1 MPQDRPLLLHTA
13 TLTVDFAR
21 RALLALTLGGLVLC
35 SWLAPMDAP
44 AMAQVDAGLKRAL
57 VSFATARVL
66 NAAISVAQGTEALV
80 QPFGFGVTLAPGQAL
95 DPVNDLVEQFSNL
108 MLAASVVFGVQKVL
122 IAIGGYWPLSLL
134 LTGAVLGWGWCCCWR
149 RQRPPAWLS
158 RLLVVVLMLRFAV
171 PVVTLGSDV
180 LWQKFLAADY
190 QASQQLISGASEKV
204 QQLGPNMPEAGAN
217 AGLLDKLKGWVAKN
231 ADIKKNFEDL
241 KLAAERATEHIIKLI
256 VVFLLQTLVIPLLL
270 LWAMYGLARR
280 MFEWPGPPPQTGR
293 PVADN

>member
-1 MPQDRPLLLHTA
+1 MHMTHQI
-13 TLTVDFAR
+13 FR
-21 RALLALTLGGLVLC
+21 RVLLALTMGVLVLC

-57 VSFATARVL
+57 VSFASARVL

-108 MLAASVVFGVQKVL
+108 MLAASVVFGIQKVL
-122 IAIGGYWPLSLL
+122 IGIGSYWPLSLL
-134 LTGAVLGWGWCCCWR
+134 LTGAVLGWAWCSWR
-149 RQRPPAWLS
+149 GQRPPAWLS
-158 RLLVVVLMLRFAV
+158 RLLVIVLMLRFAV

-180 LWQKFLAADY
+180 LWQKFLLADY
-190 QASQQLISGASEKV
+190 QASQQLISSASGQV
-204 QQLGPNMPEAGAN
+204 QQLGPDMPAAADN
-217 AGLLDKLKGWVAKN
+217 TGLLDKLKGWVAKN
-231 ADIKKNFEDL
+231 ADVKKNFDEL
-241 KLAAERATEHIIKLI
+241 KLAAEQATEHIIKLI

-280 MFEWPGPPPQTGR
+280 VFEWPGAPRGPANA
-293 PVADN
+293 VAAP